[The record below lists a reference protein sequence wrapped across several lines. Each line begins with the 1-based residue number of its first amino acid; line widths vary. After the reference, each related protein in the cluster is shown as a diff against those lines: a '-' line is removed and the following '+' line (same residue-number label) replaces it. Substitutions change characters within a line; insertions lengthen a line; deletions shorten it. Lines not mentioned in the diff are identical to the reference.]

1 MTAASTVDTDVV
13 VRALG
18 SVVDPELDRP
28 ITELGFV
35 ARCEVRGDG
44 VEVDLRLPTYFC
56 APNFAYLMVAD
67 AHGALSSLPG
77 VGRVSVRL
85 LDHFAA
91 EEINAGVAAG
101 EGFDAAFPGLAAGE
115 LDELRAVF
123 LRKAHAA
130 EQERLAGILL
140 KSGRT
145 HEDLT
150 ALTLADLPDTT
161 ALRRLRR
168 RLGLRDDDRA
178 PLLTDDAGDPLTQ
191 DDLPL
196 RLRIARTTRISIEA
210 NQAWCQGLLDT
221 RYPHPQPPTHPH

>member
-1 MTAASTVDTDVV
+1 MTAASTADTDVV
-13 VRALG
+13 VRALD

-35 ARCEVRGDG
+35 ARCEVDGDG

-67 AHGALSSLPG
+67 AHDALSSLPG
-77 VGRVSVRL
+77 VGRVTVRL
-85 LDHFAA
+85 IDHFAA

-101 EGFDAAFPGLAAGE
+101 EGFDSAFPGLASGE
-115 LDELRAVF
+115 LEELRAVF

-150 ALTLADLPDTT
+150 DLTLADLPDTT
-161 ALRRLRR
+161 ALRRLRQ
-168 RLGLRDDDRA
+168 RLDLRDDDRA
-178 PLLTDDAGDPLTQ
+178 PLLTDDTGTPLTQ
-191 DDLPL
+191 ADLPL
-196 RLRIARTTRISIEA
+196 HLRIARTTRISIEA
-210 NQAWCQGLLDT
+210 NRTWCQGLLHT
-221 RYPHPQPPTHPH
+221 RYPHPPTHPH

>member
-1 MTAASTVDTDVV
+1 MTASSTVDADVV

-35 ARCEVRGDG
+35 ARCEVRSDG

-67 AHGALSSLPG
+67 AHDALSSLPG

-101 EGFDAAFPGLAAGE
+101 EGFGSAFPGLAAGE

-130 EQERLAGILL
+130 EQERLAGSLL

-150 ALTLADLPDTT
+150 VLTLADLPDTT

-168 RLGLRDDDRA
+168 RLGLRDDDQA
-178 PLLTDDAGDPLTQ
+178 PLLTDDRGVPLTR

-196 RLRIARTTRISIEA
+196 HLRIARTTRISIEA
-210 NQAWCQGLLDT
+210 NKTWCQGLLHT
-221 RYPHPQPPTHPH
+221 RYPHPEPPTHPH

>member
-1 MTAASTVDTDVV
+1 MTTASTVDVAAV
-13 VRALG
+13 ERALG
-18 SVVDPELDRP
+18 EVVDPELDRP

-35 ARCEVRGDG
+35 ARCQVAGGR

-56 APNFAYLMVAD
+56 APNFAYLMVSD
-67 AHGALSSLPG
+67 AHDALTAVPG
-77 VGRVSVRL
+77 VGGVSVRL

-115 LDELRAVF
+115 LHELRAVF

-130 EQERLAGILL
+130 EQERLATALL
-140 KSGRT
+140 ASGRT

-161 ALRRLRR
+161 ALRRHRR
-168 RLGLRDDDRA
+168 RLHLRHDDRA
-178 PLLTDDAGDPLTQ
+178 PLLLDDTGQPLTQ
-191 DDLPL
+191 DDLPA

-210 NQAWCQGLLDT
+210 NKTWCQGLLNT
-221 RYPHPQPPTHPH
+221 RYPDR

>member
-1 MTAASTVDTDVV
+1 MTTASTVDTEAV
-13 VRALG
+13 VRALD

-35 ARCEVRGDG
+35 ARCEVGGDG

-67 AHGALSSLPG
+67 AHDALSSLPG
-77 VGRVSVRL
+77 VGRVAVRL
-85 LDHFAA
+85 IDHFAA

-101 EGFDAAFPGLAAGE
+101 EGFDSAFPGLAAGE
-115 LDELRAVF
+115 LEELRAVF

-150 ALTLADLPDTT
+150 SLTLADLPDTT
-161 ALRRLRR
+161 ALRRLRQ
-168 RLGLRDDDRA
+168 RLDLRDDDRA
-178 PLLTDDAGDPLTQ
+178 PLLTDDTGTPLTQ
-191 DDLPL
+191 ADLPL
-196 RLRIARTTRISIEA
+196 HLRIARTTRISIEA
-210 NQAWCQGLLDT
+210 NRTWCQGLLHT
-221 RYPHPQPPTHPH
+221 RYPHPH